1 MVAARHTPEAP
12 QHAPARLWA
21 AARAAGLDAR
31 LLAGAA
37 GHAPPPGIR
46 LFQPFADGA
55 FLAEAEPG
63 HDAAELSQNDADLLR
78 RLALWLADWPPDIVH
93 LHDLSPFG
101 MEFLGL
107 VRRTC
112 PQARL
117 LLALT
122 PGLAERIGITGPPR
136 GFLHAAP
143 LRRFLAEATLLLPC
157 ESLRAPCLAFG
168 LDPARLVLE
177 PGLPPLVAPAP
188 LPPLGRFLVV
198 AAFPADDA
206 GRALLAATA
215 GLMAGFAR
223 VPILDIRAA
232 SEAAAALPGAHLA
245 LLPGPDPDDIARLAR
260 AMGRPV
266 IKAAEVA
273 MNPTA
278 LAHHLLDLAEAPERI
293 VAPPPPDPGAEAA
306 ALLARYR
313 AWAAEPARIA
323 PPARI

>member
-1 MVAARHTPEAP
+1 
-12 QHAPARLWA
+12 
-21 AARAAGLDAR
+21 
-31 LLAGAA
+31 
-37 GHAPPPGIR
+37 
-46 LFQPFADGA
+46 
-55 FLAEAEPG
+55 
-63 HDAAELSQNDADLLR
+63 
-78 RLALWLADWPPDIVH
+78 
-93 LHDLSPFG
+93 
-101 MEFLGL
+101 
-107 VRRTC
+107 
-112 PQARL
+112 
-117 LLALT
+117 
-122 PGLAERIGITGPPR
+122 
-136 GFLHAAP
+136 
-143 LRRFLAEATLLLPC
+143 
-157 ESLRAPCLAFG
+157 
-168 LDPARLVLE
+168 
-177 PGLPPLVAPAP
+177 
-188 LPPLGRFLVV
+188 
-198 AAFPADDA
+198 
-206 GRALLAATA
+206 
-215 GLMAGFAR
+215 MAGFAR

>member
-1 MVAARHTPEAP
+1 MVAARHSPAGEA
-12 QHAPARLWA
+12 ARLRA
-21 AARAAGLDAR
+21 AAEAAGFAAR
-31 LLAGAA
+31 LLCGAG
-37 GHAPPPGIR
+37 GHEPPPGIR

-63 HDAAELSQNDADLLR
+63 YDAAELSQNDADLLR
-78 RLALWLADWPPDIVH
+78 RLARWLAEWPPDLVH
-93 LHDLSPFG
+93 LQDLSPFG

-112 PQARL
+112 PAARL
-117 LLALT
+117 LLSLT
-122 PGLAERIGITGPPR
+122 PELAGRIGILGAPR

-157 ESLRAPCLAFG
+157 ESLMAPCLGFG

-177 PGLPPLVAPAP
+177 PGLPPEVQPCP
-188 LPPLGRFLVV
+188 LPPTGRFLVV
-198 AAFPADDA
+198 AGFPADEA

-223 VPILDIRAA
+223 APLLDIRAPE
-232 SEAAAALPGAHLA
+232 EAAAALPGAHLA
-245 LLPGPDPDDIARLAR
+245 LLPGPDPEGVARLAQ

-266 IKAAEVA
+266 LTVGEVA

-278 LAHHLLDLAEAPERI
+278 LAHHLLDLAEAPERLT
-293 VAPPPPDPGAEAA
+293 APPPPDAEAA
-306 ALLARYR
+306 AAALFARYR
-313 AWAAEPARIA
+313 EWAADPARIA